1 MEKETVQK
9 LNSNQNQVLVLYL
22 IASFWQLNW
31 RLIIKQRTIQV
42 STHIFYCFINMFF
55 LYKHI
60 LLLYDI
66 FLPTVVQNHLT

>member
-9 LNSNQNQVLVLYL
+9 LNSNQKQVLVVYL

-31 RLIIKQRTIQV
+31 RLIKQRTIQV
-42 STHIFYCFINMFF
+42 FTNIFYCFKNMFF